1 MKQLLLVFS
10 VFSATASAEWTS
22 VNGHLLKDNLKESGR
37 HVAWFLPPTI
47 DNGQVILF
55 EIHIFKDL
63 QNGIPG
69 VTPVHDSYINVWKI
83 NGGASLN
90 FIEQIRFFRNQ
101 SAVHTI
107 PTSNSP
113 QPIEKSTLEDYHNHL
128 VCVKNN

>member
-1 MKQLLLVFS
+1 MKKLLLVLS
-10 VFSATASAEWTS
+10 VFSVTATAEWTS
-22 VNGHLLKDNLKESGR
+22 VNGNLIENNLNESDR

-69 VTPVHDSYINVWKI
+69 VTPVHDSYINVWKV
-83 NGGASLN
+83 NCAAGLS

-113 QPIEKSTLEDYHNHL
+113 QPIEKSILEDYYKHS